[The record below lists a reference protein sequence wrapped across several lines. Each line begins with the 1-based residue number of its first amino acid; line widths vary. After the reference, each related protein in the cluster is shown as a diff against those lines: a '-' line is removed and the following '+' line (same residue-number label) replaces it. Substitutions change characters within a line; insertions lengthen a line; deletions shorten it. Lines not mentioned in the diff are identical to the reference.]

1 MLFPTITF
9 AVFFLLVF
17 IGNWLLMPRPGLWKP
32 YILLASLVFYGWWEW
47 RFLLLLVLS
56 AVANQLFARA
66 IERTATAATRKWLLV
81 AAVAVNLG
89 VLGWF
94 KYYGFFVT
102 SVVNLLGVFHLN
114 ADLPLLRIV
123 LPVGVSFLT
132 FRVLS
137 YVVDVYRGTLRT
149 SSLLDFGIYVTFF
162 PYIMAGPIARANE
175 FLPQLAT
182 PRDPRQVDT
191 SRAFFLILGGLAKK
205 MLIADYLATN
215 LVNGVF
221 TTPGEFTSLEV
232 LLGIIGYSVQIYCD
246 FSAYSDIAI
255 GISLLLGFQLPDNF
269 NAPYTAISVQDFWRR
284 WHITLSRWLRDYVY
298 IPLGGNRKGK
308 TRTSVNIMLTML
320 LGGLW
325 HGAGWP
331 FIFWGALH
339 GERPGLRA
347 SPSGRTQDPRAA
359 AATSGG
365 RERRRGRRGRDRHAA
380 LGRRHLAAPRRVR
393 LRHVRLGVLPLHH
406 IGGGVRR
413 PRTAVPRLGQPRRS
427 RDAGPPAGDRSGD
440 RHPVRAARRVRESRG
455 QVLDVQSRAA
465 GRRSRDRLPAARH
478 PRTLR
483 PGDLPLLPLL
493 MSDRHREKRPLQR
506 RRRTAASALVAILV
520 AFALGVLLNAPAMKK
535 SAMELPFGGERSFR
549 LALVGPLATVSHWV
563 FLDRPGR
570 LVAEALGKPDPG
582 GPWPSW

>member
-56 AVANQLFARA
+56 AVANQLFAKA

-339 GERPGLRA
+339 GGAQVFEHRRLDVRKTRA
-347 SPSGRTQDPRAA
+347 QRQRRAA
-359 AATSGG
+359 AANGG
-365 RERRRGRRGRDRHAA
+365 EVGEFAIDTRPWGG
-380 LGRRHLAAPRRVR
+380 GIWP
-393 LRHVRLGVLPLHH
+393 RLGVFAFVTFAWVFFRSTTLAAALDVLAQLFRGWGSLGEAVTPVLLLVIALG
-406 IGGGVRR
+406 IGIQY
-413 PRTAVPRLGQPRRS
+413 VPRAAYERVEARFSTFNPVLQGVGLAIGFLLLDILGPS
-427 RDAGPPAGDRSGD
+427 GPATF
-440 RHPVRAARRVRESRG
+440 
-455 QVLDVQSRAA
+455 LY
-465 GRRSRDRLPAARH
+465 
-478 PRTLR
+478 
-483 PGDLPLLPLL
+483 
-493 MSDRHREKRPLQR
+493 
-506 RRRTAASALVAILV
+506 
-520 AFALGVLLNAPAMKK
+520 
-535 SAMELPFGGERSFR
+535 FR
-549 LALVGPLATVSHWV
+549 
-563 FLDRPGR
+563 F
-570 LVAEALGKPDPG
+570 
-582 GPWPSW
+582 